1 MKFPLYS
8 PNIVIFYV
16 IRNGSDETV
25 LSFKLST
32 VIHLSLEYSPEAFHR
47 AVVYT
52 MSNPRHAVDASM
64 PIHKHIELRSCIL
77 ESSVAMA

>member
-1 MKFPLYS
+1 MKFPLYPPS
-8 PNIVIFYV
+8 VVIFYV

-25 LSFKLST
+25 LSFKLPAI
-32 VIHLSLEYSPEAFHR
+32 IHLSLEYSPEAFHR

-52 MSNPRHAVDASM
+52 MSNPRHAVDAAM
-64 PIHKHIELRSCIL
+64 AIHKHIELRSRIL

>member
-32 VIHLSLEYSPEAFHR
+32 VIHLSLEYSPRSLPSGCCLYNER
-47 AVVYT
+47 SWT
-52 MSNPRHAVDASM
+52 CCGCIHADS
-64 PIHKHIELRSCIL
+64 
-77 ESSVAMA
+77 